1 MKLSTLN
8 FQLST
13 IRLAISSALIVLA
26 SFAPATPEGAA
37 KEIPEPLQA
46 WKGWAI
52 WDDAD
57 RVCPSPYQDPKK
69 HLCFWPSHLVLQ
81 IDSTS
86 GRFNLG
92 VSVFS
97 ETWIPLPGGRDVW
110 PVEVKADGALLPVV
124 EHDGRPSVKLPA
136 GSYRLEGAYRWNEI
150 PPNMPLPREIGI
162 LSLTLEG
169 TSLELPAWD
178 EEGVLWLKRNGSTQE
193 ADKDF
198 LGVKVYAVIEDGIPL
213 WLRTEIELIVSGK
226 NREEAIGSIVPEGW
240 RVAAVSSPIPVVVDD
255 AGRMKAQV
263 RTGKWTV
270 QVDAF
275 QLDNPKEFRY
285 APGAKPAVADELIAF
300 RARPEFRM
308 VEIVGAPSIDV
319 SQTTFP
325 EKWRNLPV
333 YRWET
338 ASPFRIEERM
348 RGMGVQKPE
357 GLKIARG
364 LWLDESGRG
373 FTFRD
378 QIRGRMQQIWRL
390 DAAPG
395 QALGAV
401 RSGGQGQLITRNPQN
416 GAPGIEIRTRDIN
429 LEATGRIERAKQLS
443 ATGWRFDA
451 DALNVT
457 LNLPPGW
464 RLLALFGADWVRGD
478 WLTAWTLLDLF
489 VLLVFSLAVFRLWG
503 PGAAVLA
510 FLAFGL
516 SYHEPGAPRYVW
528 LVLLMPLALLRVV
541 SAGWGRRLINV
552 WKWLTIV
559 AFVFVLVPFVAGQV
573 QQALY
578 PQLENVVPSPGSYAA
593 MELERQDVTAAPGVS
608 PQPPEEGRVMDS
620 STPRDRA
627 TGDIYKKRAAQDLN
641 LMYEANARIQTG
653 PGVPEWSWRTVTF
666 GWNGPVLASQEI
678 RPFLISLSLERGLT
692 VLRVALLLALA
703 GVLLNARRLRSSI
716 FGTPGKAAALFLVVL
731 WAGVAT
737 PARAQMPDPAM
748 LETLR
753 QRLLETSDAYP
764 NAADIPFVSLTL
776 NDRRIII
783 DAEIHC
789 AIRTAVPLPGH
800 LPAWAPVSVLID
812 GKPDVA
818 LRRDDNY
825 LWVVLSEGV
834 HRVRVEGLLGD
845 VGEWEWTFKLK
856 PHRVTIEAPGWTFSG
871 VRPDGVPEQ
880 QIFFARK
887 QKSTSGEASYAR
899 QDFQTVAAID
909 RNLELGLAWQVRTV
923 VSRLSPAGKAIALRV
938 PLLPG
943 ENVLSS
949 NAVVRGGFI
958 EVRLGANESEYAWE
972 SELPVGDQIKL
983 TTNSDDSWV
992 ERWRLVTSPVWN
1004 LNISGLAPI
1013 FEAGNPELIPVWHP
1027 WPGEGVELA
1036 VSRPEAIPGAT
1047 VTVLGGTHEIAL
1059 GKRQRVSKLDLSLRC
1074 SLGEDFLVDLP
1085 ADAEVTSLA
1094 HNGEAIPVRK
1104 DGSRLIIPLRP
1115 GEQSIS
1121 IGWKIN
1127 APLGFRAT
1135 AGEIRLPVESANIN
1149 TFMRVPDNRWI
1160 LWAYGPLRGPAVR
1173 FWSILVCAL
1182 IAAWVLGRISLSPLR
1197 SFEWMLLAIGLTQ
1210 VPLPAALAVIGWLF
1224 FLAWRG
1230 RASFLGLPPWG
1241 YNFLQIVLI
1250 LLTAAALAVF
1260 VAVVAEGLL
1269 GNPEMFIV
1277 GNGSSGTLLRWYQ
1290 ARSDVIL
1297 PRPACIS
1304 VSIWWYRLLMLAWA
1318 LWLAASLIRWLRWA
1332 WQQFSKGGCFRR
1344 MGKKAITPPPVPTQ
1358 S

>member
-26 SFAPATPEGAA
+26 SFAPAAPEGAA

-97 ETWIPLPGGRDVW
+97 ETWIPLPGGGDVW

-124 EHDGRPSVKLPA
+124 EHGGRPSVKLRA

-150 PPNMPLPREIGI
+150 PQSMPLPREIGI

-178 EEGVLWLKRNGSTQE
+178 GEGVLWLKRNGSTQE

-983 TTNSDDSWV
+983 TTNSDNSWV

-1059 GKRQRVSKLDLSLRC
+1059 GKRQRASKLDLSLRC

-1135 AGEIRLPVESANIN
+1135 AGEIRLPVESAKISIPSCACR
-1149 TFMRVPDNRWI
+1149 TTAGFFGRTVPC
-1160 LWAYGPLRGPAVR
+1160 AVLLCGSGV
-1173 FWSILVCAL
+1173 FW
-1182 IAAWVLGRISLSPLR
+1182 
-1197 SFEWMLLAIGLTQ
+1197 F
-1210 VPLPAALAVIGWLF
+1210 
-1224 FLAWRG
+1224 
-1230 RASFLGLPPWG
+1230 
-1241 YNFLQIVLI
+1241 
-1250 LLTAAALAVF
+1250 
-1260 VAVVAEGLL
+1260 
-1269 GNPEMFIV
+1269 
-1277 GNGSSGTLLRWYQ
+1277 
-1290 ARSDVIL
+1290 AR
-1297 PRPACIS
+1297 
-1304 VSIWWYRLLMLAWA
+1304 
-1318 LWLAASLIRWLRWA
+1318 
-1332 WQQFSKGGCFRR
+1332 
-1344 MGKKAITPPPVPTQ
+1344 
-1358 S
+1358 

>member
-92 VSVFS
+92 VSVFG
-97 ETWIPLPGGRDVW
+97 ETWIPLPGGGDVW

-124 EHDGRPSVKLPA
+124 EHGGRPSVKLRA

-429 LEATGRIERAKQLS
+429 LEATGRIERAKQLP
-443 ATGWRFDA
+443 ATGWRSDA

-464 RLLALFGADWVRGD
+464 RLFALFGADWVRGD

-983 TTNSDDSWV
+983 TTNSDNSWV

-1277 GNGSSGTLLRWYQ
+1277 GNGSGGTLLRWYQ

>member
-1 MKLSTLN
+1 
-8 FQLST
+8 
-13 IRLAISSALIVLA
+13 LIVLA

-92 VSVFS
+92 VSVFG
-97 ETWIPLPGGRDVW
+97 ETWIPLPGGGDVW

-124 EHDGRPSVKLPA
+124 EHGGRPSVKLRA

-983 TTNSDDSWV
+983 TTNSDNSWV

-1277 GNGSSGTLLRWYQ
+1277 GNGSGGTLLRWYQ

>member
-1 MKLSTLN
+1 
-8 FQLST
+8 
-13 IRLAISSALIVLA
+13 
-26 SFAPATPEGAA
+26 
-37 KEIPEPLQA
+37 
-46 WKGWAI
+46 
-52 WDDAD
+52 
-57 RVCPSPYQDPKK
+57 
-69 HLCFWPSHLVLQ
+69 
-81 IDSTS
+81 
-86 GRFNLG
+86 
-92 VSVFS
+92 
-97 ETWIPLPGGRDVW
+97 
-110 PVEVKADGALLPVV
+110 
-124 EHDGRPSVKLPA
+124 
-136 GSYRLEGAYRWNEI
+136 
-150 PPNMPLPREIGI
+150 
-162 LSLTLEG
+162 
-169 TSLELPAWD
+169 
-178 EEGVLWLKRNGSTQE
+178 
-193 ADKDF
+193 
-198 LGVKVYAVIEDGIPL
+198 
-213 WLRTEIELIVSGK
+213 
-226 NREEAIGSIVPEGW
+226 
-240 RVAAVSSPIPVVVDD
+240 
-255 AGRMKAQV
+255 
-263 RTGKWTV
+263 
-270 QVDAF
+270 
-275 QLDNPKEFRY
+275 
-285 APGAKPAVADELIAF
+285 
-300 RARPEFRM
+300 
-308 VEIVGAPSIDV
+308 
-319 SQTTFP
+319 
-325 EKWRNLPV
+325 
-333 YRWET
+333 
-338 ASPFRIEERM
+338 
-348 RGMGVQKPE
+348 
-357 GLKIARG
+357 
-364 LWLDESGRG
+364 
-373 FTFRD
+373 
-378 QIRGRMQQIWRL
+378 
-390 DAAPG
+390 
-395 QALGAV
+395 
-401 RSGGQGQLITRNPQN
+401 
-416 GAPGIEIRTRDIN
+416 
-429 LEATGRIERAKQLS
+429 
-443 ATGWRFDA
+443 
-451 DALNVT
+451 
-457 LNLPPGW
+457 
-464 RLLALFGADWVRGD
+464 
-478 WLTAWTLLDLF
+478 
-489 VLLVFSLAVFRLWG
+489 
-503 PGAAVLA
+503 
-510 FLAFGL
+510 
-516 SYHEPGAPRYVW
+516 
-528 LVLLMPLALLRVV
+528 
-541 SAGWGRRLINV
+541 
-552 WKWLTIV
+552 
-559 AFVFVLVPFVAGQV
+559 
-573 QQALY
+573 
-578 PQLENVVPSPGSYAA
+578 
-593 MELERQDVTAAPGVS
+593 
-608 PQPPEEGRVMDS
+608 
-620 STPRDRA
+620 
-627 TGDIYKKRAAQDLN
+627 
-641 LMYEANARIQTG
+641 
-653 PGVPEWSWRTVTF
+653 
-666 GWNGPVLASQEI
+666 
-678 RPFLISLSLERGLT
+678 
-692 VLRVALLLALA
+692 LRVALLLALA

-716 FGTPGKAAALFLVVL
+716 SGTPGKAAALFLVVL
-731 WAGVAT
+731 WAGAAT

-887 QKSTSGEASYAR
+887 QKSTSGEASYDR

-909 RNLELGLAWQVRTV
+909 RNLELGLAWQVRTT
-923 VSRLSPAGKAIALRV
+923 VSRLSPVGEAIALRV

-958 EVRLGANESEYAWE
+958 EVRLSANESEYAWE
-972 SELPVGDQIKL
+972 SELPVVDQIKL
-983 TTNSDDSWV
+983 TTNADDSWV
-992 ERWRLVTSPVWN
+992 ERWRLVASPVWN
-1004 LNISGLAPI
+1004 LNISGLAPT

-1036 VSRPEAIPGAT
+1036 VSRPEAIAGAT

-1277 GNGSSGTLLRWYQ
+1277 GNGSGGTFLRWYQ
-1290 ARSDVIL
+1290 ARSDVVL

-1318 LWLAASLIRWLRWA
+1318 LWLAGSLIRWLRWA

>member
-13 IRLAISSALIVLA
+13 IRLAILSALIVLA
-26 SFAPATPEGAA
+26 SFAPAAPEGTA

-46 WKGWAI
+46 WKGWAT

-57 RVCPSPYQDPKK
+57 LACPSPYQDPTKR
-69 HLCFWPSHLVLQ
+69 LCFWPSRLALE

-136 GSYRLEGAYRWNEI
+136 GSYRLEGAYRWNET
-150 PPNMPLPREIGI
+150 PQRMPLPREIGI
-162 LSLTLEG
+162 LTLTLEG
-169 TSLELPAWD
+169 TPVESPAWD
-178 EEGVLWLKRNGSTQE
+178 AEGVLWLKRNGSAEE

-226 NREEAIGSIVPEGW
+226 SREEAIGSIVPEGW
-240 RVAAVSSPIPVVVDD
+240 RLAAVSSPIPVAVDD

-263 RTGKWTV
+263 RTGKWTL

-275 QLDNPKEFRY
+275 RLDNPKEVRY

-300 RARPEFRM
+300 RARPDFRM
-308 VEIVGAPSIDV
+308 VEIVGAPAIDV

-333 YRWET
+333 YRWDT

-357 GLKIARG
+357 GLHIARA

-373 FTFRD
+373 LTFRD
-378 QIRGRMQQIWRL
+378 QISGRMQQIWRL

-395 QALGAV
+395 QDLGAV

-429 LEATGRIERAKQLS
+429 LEATGRVERAKQLS
-443 ATGWRFDA
+443 ATGWRSDA

-464 RLLALFGADWVRGD
+464 RLFALFGADWVRGD

-489 VLLVFSLAVFRLWG
+489 LLLIFSLAVFRLWG
-503 PGAAVLA
+503 LGAAVLA

-541 SAGWGRRLINV
+541 SAGWGRRLVNV
-552 WKWLTIV
+552 WKWLTIA
-559 AFVFVLVPFVAGQV
+559 AFVFILVPFVARQV

-578 PQLENVVPSPGSYAA
+578 PQLENVGPSLGSQAVMEFKGRDVGAAPRVPS
-593 MELERQDVTAAPGVS
+593 
-608 PQPPEEGRVMDS
+608 QPPQEGQIMDS
-620 STPRDRA
+620 SAPRA
-627 TGDIYKKRAAQDLN
+627 KGTLDIYKERAAQDSN

-666 GWNGPVLASQEI
+666 GWNGPVLASQQV
-678 RPFLISLSLERGLT
+678 RPFLISLSFERGLT

-703 GVLLNARRLRSSI
+703 GILLNARRLRGSI
-716 FGTPGKAAALFLVVL
+716 FGAPGKAAALFLVVL
-731 WAGVAT
+731 WSGAAT

-764 NAADIPFVSLTL
+764 SAADIPFVSLTL

-834 HRVRVEGLLGD
+834 HRVRVEGLLAD
-845 VGEWEWTFKLK
+845 VGEWEWTFQLK

-880 QIFFARK
+880 QVFFARK
-887 QKSTSGEASYAR
+887 QKSTAGEASYDL

-909 RNLELGLAWQVRTV
+909 RNLELGLAWQVRTT

-949 NAVVRGGFI
+949 NAVVREGFI
-958 EVRLGANESEYAWE
+958 EVRLGANESEYTWE
-972 SELPVGDQIKL
+972 SELPVVDRIKL
-983 TTNSDDSWV
+983 TTTAGDSWV
-992 ERWRLVTSPVWN
+992 ERWRLVASPVWN
-1004 LNISGLAPI
+1004 LNISGLAPT
-1013 FEAGNPELIPVWHP
+1013 FEPGNPELIPVWHP

-1036 VSRPEAIPGAT
+1036 VSRPEAIAGAT

-1074 SLGEDFLVDLP
+1074 SLGEDFLADLP

-1104 DGSRLIIPLRP
+1104 DGTKVIIPLRP

-1121 IGWKIN
+1121 IGWKTN

-1135 AGEIRLPVESANIN
+1135 AGEVRLPVESANIN
-1149 TFMRVPDNRWI
+1149 TFLRVPENRWI
-1160 LWAYGPLRGPAVR
+1160 LWADGPLRGPAVR

-1230 RASFLGLPPWG
+1230 RASFLSLPPWG
-1241 YNFLQIVLI
+1241 YNFLQILLI

-1277 GNGSSGTLLRWYQ
+1277 GNGSSRTLLRWYQ
-1290 ARSDVIL
+1290 ARSDAIL

-1304 VSIWWYRLLMLAWA
+1304 VSIWWYRLLMLGWA

-1332 WQQFSKGGCFRR
+1332 WQQFSSGGCFRR
-1344 MGKKAITPPPVPTQ
+1344 MGKKALTPPPVPTQ

>member
-26 SFAPATPEGAA
+26 SFAPAAPEGAA

-92 VSVFS
+92 VSVFG
-97 ETWIPLPGGRDVW
+97 ETWIPLPGGGDVW

-124 EHDGRPSVKLPA
+124 EHGGRPSVKLRA

-150 PPNMPLPREIGI
+150 PQSMPLPREIGI

-178 EEGVLWLKRNGSTQE
+178 GEGVLWLKRNGSTQE

-240 RVAAVSSPIPVVVDD
+240 RVAAVSSPIPAVVDD

-275 QLDNPKEFRY
+275 RLDNPKEFRY

-983 TTNSDDSWV
+983 TTNSDNSWV

-1277 GNGSSGTLLRWYQ
+1277 GNGSGGTLLRWYQ

>member
-26 SFAPATPEGAA
+26 SFAPAPEGAA

-97 ETWIPLPGGRDVW
+97 ETWIPLPGGGDVW

-124 EHDGRPSVKLPA
+124 EHGGRPSVKLRA

-150 PPNMPLPREIGI
+150 PQSMPLPREIGI

-178 EEGVLWLKRNGSTQE
+178 GEGVLWLKRNGSTQE

-240 RVAAVSSPIPVVVDD
+240 RVAAVSSPIPAVVDD

-275 QLDNPKEFRY
+275 RLDNPKEFRY

-464 RLLALFGADWVRGD
+464 RLFALFGADWVRGD

-716 FGTPGKAAALFLVVL
+716 FGAPGKAAALFLVVL
-731 WAGVAT
+731 WAGAAT

-1059 GKRQRVSKLDLSLRC
+1059 GKRQRASKLDLSLRC

-1173 FWSILVCAL
+1173 FCSILVCAL

>member
-26 SFAPATPEGAA
+26 SFAPAAPEGAA

-92 VSVFS
+92 VSVFG
-97 ETWIPLPGGRDVW
+97 ETWIPLPGGGDVW

-124 EHDGRPSVKLPA
+124 EHGGRPSVKLRA

-178 EEGVLWLKRNGSTQE
+178 GEGVLWLKRNGSTQE

-395 QALGAV
+395 QDLGAV

-983 TTNSDDSWV
+983 TTNSDNSWV

-1230 RASFLGLPPWG
+1230 RGSFLGLPPWG

-1277 GNGSSGTLLRWYQ
+1277 GNGSGGTLLRWYQ